1 MEGLNSYAH
10 LQCQA
15 PTLRL
20 VIALLFVSHLRKPLC
35 VRASCGGC
43 AACDLAVSANR
54 AWPRDQK
61 ICRNGF
67 WRCGG
72 PACIQPLT
80 YHHYC
85 YYQLQSTCY
94 TYLMILEHNIH
105 LLDILASR
113 MTMSFTHTNERKHL
127 IPMDTA
133 KLLALFLLLGT
144 PWPALCWD
152 HGKENGSYY
161 TGFSWV

>member
-1 MEGLNSYAH
+1 MTWLF
-10 LQCQA
+10 L
-15 PTLRL
+15 PTGPGQEIKRSAGM
-20 VIALLFVSHLRKPLC
+20 VF
-35 VRASCGGC
+35 GG
-43 AACDLAVSANR
+43 V
-54 AWPRDQK
+54 
-61 ICRNGF
+61 
-67 WRCGG
+67 
-72 PACIQPLT
+72 ACIQPFT
-80 YHHYC
+80 YQHYC

-113 MTMSFTHTNERKHL
+113 MTMSLIRTNDRKHL

-152 HGKENGSYY
+152 HGKTMEATILGSLGCRVRQNCRTLSCRDLLSLRFSCSANNGRLLFMPTIFAVSICYFR
-161 TGFSWV
+161 TIW